1 MYESISTFQISPISY
16 SSLFLCSLTKHVV
29 PDGHS
34 GNMCLIHTGID
45 TESEKQEDN
54 QERAVTWKE
63 AGRALQEIGVMNSTK
78 CSRGI

>member
-1 MYESISTFQISPISY
+1 MSY

-34 GNMCLIHTGID
+34 GNMCLIHTGVD
-45 TESEKQEDN
+45 ADSEKQEDN
-54 QERAVTWKE
+54 QVRAVTWKE